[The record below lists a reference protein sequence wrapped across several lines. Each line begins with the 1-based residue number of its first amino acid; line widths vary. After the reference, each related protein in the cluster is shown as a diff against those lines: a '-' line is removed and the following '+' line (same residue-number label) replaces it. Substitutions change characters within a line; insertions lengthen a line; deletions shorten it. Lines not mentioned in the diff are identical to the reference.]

1 MWYVDGAGRIVTNN
15 TMKERDYINVR
26 ELSNVLTMQNLLRD
40 IVQPSSVV
48 ITEEEYRTIAKLL
61 QQWEDKLF
69 KEIK

>member
-1 MWYVDGAGRIVTNN
+1 
-15 TMKERDYINVR
+15 MKERDYINVR

-48 ITEEEYRTIAKLL
+48 ITEEEYRTVAKLL
-61 QQWEDKLF
+61 HQWEDKLF